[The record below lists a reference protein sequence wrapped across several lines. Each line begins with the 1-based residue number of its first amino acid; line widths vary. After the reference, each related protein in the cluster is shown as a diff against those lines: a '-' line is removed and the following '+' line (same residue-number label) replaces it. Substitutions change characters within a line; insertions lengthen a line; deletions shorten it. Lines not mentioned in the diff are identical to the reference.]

1 MNNYSSILR
10 TANLVFA
17 NQAEAINNMS
27 SILDDNFLSAVKLI
41 NNSNGKLIITGIG
54 KSAIIAMKISATLNS
69 TGTKSVFIH
78 ASDALH
84 GDSGII
90 DKNDVVLFISK
101 SGSTTEIRNLV
112 GIVKSNGN
120 KTIALTSNKKSFLS
134 NEADIVLIIDIEKEA
149 DPYNLVPTTSSTTQ
163 LVLGDTIAI
172 CLMKLNEFK
181 ENDFA
186 KFHPSGSLGKM
197 LSLKIKQLVSN
208 DKRPNVKI
216 DSKISAIITEITS
229 KLVGATAV
237 IEDEKV
243 IGIITDGDIRRII
256 EKNKN
261 LSSITAKKIMNA
273 NPKKVQC
280 NILAKH
286 ALKIL
291 RNNNINQIIVED
303 KEKYIGIVHIHDIL
317 KEGIL

>member
-134 NEADIVLIIDIEKEA
+134 NEADIVLNIDIEKEA
-149 DPYNLVPTTSSTTQ
+149 DPYNLVPTISTTTQ
-163 LVLGDTIAI
+163 LGFRGYY
-172 CLMKLNEFK
+172 CNMSNET
-181 ENDFA
+181 
-186 KFHPSGSLGKM
+186 
-197 LSLKIKQLVSN
+197 Q
-208 DKRPNVKI
+208 
-216 DSKISAIITEITS
+216 
-229 KLVGATAV
+229 
-237 IEDEKV
+237 
-243 IGIITDGDIRRII
+243 
-256 EKNKN
+256 
-261 LSSITAKKIMNA
+261 
-273 NPKKVQC
+273 
-280 NILAKH
+280 
-286 ALKIL
+286 
-291 RNNNINQIIVED
+291 
-303 KEKYIGIVHIHDIL
+303 
-317 KEGIL
+317 

>member
-17 NQAEAINNMS
+17 NQADAINNMS
-27 SILDDNFLSAVKLI
+27 SILDDNFLSAIKLI

-54 KSAIIAMKISATLNS
+54 KSAIIATKISATLNS

-101 SGSTTEIRNLV
+101 SGSTSEIKNLV

-134 NEADIVLIIDIEKEA
+134 NEADIVLNIDIEKEA
-149 DPYNLVPTTSSTTQ
+149 DPYNLVPTISTTTQ

-216 DSKISAIITEITS
+216 DSKISTIITEITT

-237 IEDEKV
+237 IKDDKV
-243 IGIITDGDIRRII
+243 IGIITDGDVRRII

-261 LSSITAKKIMNA
+261 LYSITAKNIMNA

-303 KEKYIGIVHIHDIL
+303 KEKYIGIVHINDIL

>member
-101 SGSTTEIRNLV
+101 SGSTTEIKNFVESRN
-112 GIVKSNGN
+112 
-120 KTIALTSNKKSFLS
+120 
-134 NEADIVLIIDIEKEA
+134 
-149 DPYNLVPTTSSTTQ
+149 
-163 LVLGDTIAI
+163 
-172 CLMKLNEFK
+172 
-181 ENDFA
+181 
-186 KFHPSGSLGKM
+186 
-197 LSLKIKQLVSN
+197 
-208 DKRPNVKI
+208 
-216 DSKISAIITEITS
+216 
-229 KLVGATAV
+229 
-237 IEDEKV
+237 
-243 IGIITDGDIRRII
+243 
-256 EKNKN
+256 
-261 LSSITAKKIMNA
+261 
-273 NPKKVQC
+273 
-280 NILAKH
+280 
-286 ALKIL
+286 
-291 RNNNINQIIVED
+291 
-303 KEKYIGIVHIHDIL
+303 
-317 KEGIL
+317 